1 MFDHILNVN
10 KLVCKLRAQI
20 GYILAQQ
27 RYIIRIQFS
36 NNGPVGSTRLNHG
49 SSVAQSMLAQFTV
62 LRIYADISSWGM
74 IVLVCECRNDPM
86 VIEFIVSCL
95 EYPGTFKL
103 LAKGISA
110 S

>member
-1 MFDHILNVN
+1 
-10 KLVCKLRAQI
+10 
-20 GYILAQQ
+20 
-27 RYIIRIQFS
+27 
-36 NNGPVGSTRLNHG
+36 
-49 SSVAQSMLAQFTV
+49 MLAQFTV

-74 IVLVCECRNDPM
+74 IMLVCECRNDPM

-110 S
+110 SFFWTFLLIISTWLACMNASNGDTYAIFASLNIEGVTVLTAETLKSV